1 MLNALCGRAYY
12 GKTTGKVSVNG
23 NDSKIENHKSCIGFV
38 PQEDIVFADLTVKEN
53 LVSSTLVHRLLCDH
67 FSFSREYILV
77 ICWKTIPA
85 EGHA

>member
-53 LVSSTLVHRLLCDH
+53 LVRSSAYLWSKYFVTVSHLLVVNM
-67 FSFSREYILV
+67 F
-77 ICWKTIPA
+77 
-85 EGHA
+85 